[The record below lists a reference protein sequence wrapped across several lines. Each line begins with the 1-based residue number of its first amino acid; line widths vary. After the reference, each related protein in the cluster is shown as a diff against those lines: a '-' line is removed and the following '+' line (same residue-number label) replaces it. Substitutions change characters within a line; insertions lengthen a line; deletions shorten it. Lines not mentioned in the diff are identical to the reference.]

1 MDFQLSF
8 LVHPNMH
15 YPSTSD
21 SGIGMAN
28 WNIFCK
34 HNYLEILVNKLIW
47 SLNLSMS
54 GVIRAC
60 LVMGKVSFV
69 DIFFCCCISFLK
81 SIKYGAYNLLSYFNI
96 LLQVF
101 KGITSQ
107 IMVFPPQFLN
117 SFRQNHDI
125 SMSHNFRG
133 LKALLRIFIKLHVKI
148 LVHSFPYKL
157 SNAMLISLIKCHFV
171 PPR

>member
-1 MDFQLSF
+1 MHFQSSF
-8 LVHPNMH
+8 FIHPNMF

-21 SGIGMAN
+21 GGIGMAN

-60 LVMGKVSFV
+60 SVMGRVSLAN
-69 DIFFCCCISFLK
+69 IFFCCCTSFFK
-81 SIKYGAYNLLSYFNI
+81 SIKYGAYNLLSYFSI
-96 LLQVF
+96 SLQVF

-107 IMVFPPQFLN
+107 IIVFPPQFLN
-117 SFRQNHDI
+117 SFCQNHDI
-125 SMSHNFRG
+125 SMSHNFGRI
-133 LKALLRIFIKLHVKI
+133 KALLRVLIKLHMKI
-148 LVHSFPYKL
+148 H
-157 SNAMLISLIKCHFV
+157 
-171 PPR
+171 